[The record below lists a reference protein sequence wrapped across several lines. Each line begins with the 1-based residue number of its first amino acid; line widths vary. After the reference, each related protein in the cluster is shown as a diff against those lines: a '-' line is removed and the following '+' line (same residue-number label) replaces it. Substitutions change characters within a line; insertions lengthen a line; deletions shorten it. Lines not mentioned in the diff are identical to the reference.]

1 MEGKQEEMKSEVV
14 LDRHV
19 CFSSSC
25 A

>member
-1 MEGKQEEMKSEVV
+1 MEGKQEDMKSEVV